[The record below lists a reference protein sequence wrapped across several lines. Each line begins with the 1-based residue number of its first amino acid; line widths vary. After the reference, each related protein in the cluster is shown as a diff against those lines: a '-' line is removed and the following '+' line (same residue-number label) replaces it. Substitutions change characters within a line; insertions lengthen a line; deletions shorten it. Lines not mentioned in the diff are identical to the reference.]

1 MDGLPNPLGS
11 WRIEYA
17 NAGACY
23 VLHGWTP
30 ASGRMVPTESTC
42 CIGCLSK
49 ICRLEFGGSMV
60 SIDGHLSY
68 ARCVFSFLTKAEF
81 ILN

>member
-1 MDGLPNPLGS
+1 MDGLPNPLSS

-30 ASGRMVPTESTC
+30 ASGRMVPTES
-42 CIGCLSK
+42 IFKSK
-49 ICRLEFGGSMV
+49 ESGAVGLRVALAASEK
-60 SIDGHLSY
+60 Y
-68 ARCVFSFLTKAEF
+68 
-81 ILN
+81 ILWNSVVAW